1 MIPRPEHPRPDLER
15 PAWQTL
21 NGIWEFAFDPENIG
35 MEGGWFTS
43 PPTFPLRIRVPFP
56 WESRLSGLGRT
67 GYRGVAWYRRPLAL
81 PEAWRGR
88 RLWLCFG
95 AVDWHAT
102 VWLNGEKVGEHAGG
116 YSEFRLDVSQ
126 QASFSMPNQL
136 TVRVAD
142 FTDPVLPTG
151 KQVGWY
157 TPTSGIWQTVWLEA
171 TGPVAIRG
179 FRILPLAG
187 RDHLPTGRVRFA
199 IRLDRGEEGSG
210 EVWVQVRSPEGR
222 FPTAEARAA
231 PDQEEMELEIRVPEP
246 ILWSLEAPHLYPAEI
261 LLRAGRGAKSRVYD
275 RVRTY
280 FGIRTIA
287 FGGYAGEYSFVLLNG
302 KPIYLRGV
310 LDQSFNPE
318 GLYTAPSEA
327 FLRRDLELA
336 KAAGFNMLRIHVKA
350 DEPRRLYWA
359 DRLGLL
365 VQQDLPNTWLLT
377 HPGAPYTPENAQRAR
392 KAFAQTLRALVE
404 RDFNHPS
411 LFCWTVFNEEWGL
424 GSPEKAPE
432 EHRIGWALEMVSLAR
447 RLDPTRLVHDNSGWS
462 HLDTDLNS
470 FHWYGRDAEV
480 PRQLCR
486 QASAEHLRPGE
497 EWNYLPGYRQRG
509 EPFVNNEFGYVSAED
524 GDEDISWGVLS
535 YANALRSC
543 EGLVGYTYTQLT
555 DVEWEHNGV
564 YNYDRSPKR
573 FGYEFWAPGMTVR
586 DVFAED
592 FLVLDVPAIKQA
604 RPGERVDVPVL
615 FSHMS
620 GRHEEGLTLR
630 WQMRWLDRFG
640 NWRESRVE
648 SRECPRFPPYRLTP
662 LGTIPLTLP
671 QEPALATLVAWVEGA
686 EAGRVHTNYT
696 QWWVRETG
704 GLPRVE
710 VVDASTLA
718 LRFAPEDFW
727 ESRFSE
733 ASAPP
738 TPLEGKHYGRGHGFV
753 EYRLR
758 LPEGVT
764 LEGAESLTF
773 LCEVAAKAGRE
784 KVDWP
789 GRPHPQDYPQS
800 GGKAFPTTVEVSVN
814 GVHVATWEL
823 PDDPADAC
831 GVLSHW
837 RGREGGSYGYLRQA
851 QIRMDSPE
859 GLAIRNRLAEQGH
872 LVLRLEVPW
881 NAVHRG
887 GLAIYGE
894 GMGCY
899 PVEPTVLLR
908 YAEPLPLPVGWTSHT
923 PVGLRREGLES
934 P

>member
-1 MIPRPEHPRPDLER
+1 VIPRPEHPRPDLKR
-15 PAWQTL
+15 PAWRTL

-35 MEGGWFTS
+35 MEGGWFAS
-43 PPTFPLRIRVPFP
+43 PPAFPLRILVPFS

-67 GYRGVAWYRRPLAL
+67 DYRGVAWYRRTFTL

-116 YSEFRLDVSQ
+116 YGEFRLDVSQ
-126 QASFSMPNQL
+126 QASFSTPNQL

-142 FTDPVLPTG
+142 STDPVLPTG

-171 TGPVAIRG
+171 TGPMAIRG

-199 IRLDRGEEGSG
+199 IRLDWGREEGNG

-222 FPTAEARAA
+222 FPTAEAKAA

-246 ILWSLEAPHLYPAEI
+246 ILWSPETPYLYPAEI
-261 LLRAGRGAKSRVYD
+261 LLRAGKGTKARVYD

-280 FGIRTIA
+280 FGIRTVA
-287 FGGYAGEYSFVLLNG
+287 FGQPAEEHPSFVLLNG

-336 KAAGFNMLRIHVKA
+336 KEAGFNMLRIHVKA

-377 HPGAPYTPENAQRAR
+377 HPEAPYTPENAQRAR
-392 KAFAQTLRALVE
+392 EAFAQTLRELIE

-411 LFCWTVFNEEWGL
+411 IFCWTIFNEEWGL

-432 EHRIGWALEMVSLAR
+432 EHRIGWALEMVHLAR
-447 RLDPTRLVHDNSGWS
+447 QLDPTRLVHDNSGWS

-470 FHWYGRDAEV
+470 FHWYGRDMEIV
-480 PRQLCR
+480 GQLCR
-486 QASAEHLRPGE
+486 EASAEHIKAGE
-497 EWNYLPGYRQRG
+497 GWNYIAGYRQRG

-524 GDEDISWGVLS
+524 GDGDVSWGTLFYV
-535 YANALRSC
+535 NALRGC
-543 EGLVGYTYTQLT
+543 EKLSGYTYTQLT
-555 DVEWEHNGV
+555 DVEWEHNGI
-564 YNYDRSPKR
+564 YNYDRSPKA
-573 FGYEFWAPGMTVR
+573 FGYAFWAPGMTLR

-592 FLVLDVPAIKQA
+592 FLVLDVPAIKTAQ
-604 RPGERVDVPVL
+604 PGERVRVPVL

-620 GRHEEGLTLR
+620 GRHEEGLVLR

-640 NWRESRVE
+640 SWREGPGE
-648 SRECPRFPPYRLTP
+648 SRACPRFPPYRLAP
-662 LGTIPLTLP
+662 LGEIPITLP
-671 QEPALATLVAWVEGA
+671 REPALATLVAWLEDKEGK
-686 EAGRVHTNYT
+686 RVHTNYT
-696 QWWVRETG
+696 QWWVRNAR

-710 VVDASTLA
+710 VVAASTLA
-718 LRFAPEDFW
+718 LRFAPGDFW
-727 ESRFSE
+727 ESSFSE

-738 TPLEGKHYGRGHGFV
+738 GLEGKHYGRGHGFV

-773 LCEVAAKAGRE
+773 LCEIAAKAGRE

-789 GRPHPQDYPQS
+789 ERFHPEDYPQTE
-800 GGKAFPTTVEVSVN
+800 GKLFPTTVEVSLN
-814 GVHVATWEL
+814 GVRVATWHL
-823 PDDPADAC
+823 ADDPADAR

-837 RGREGGSYGYLRQA
+837 RGQERGSYGYLMQA
-851 QIRMDSPE
+851 HVSLDSPE
-859 GLAIRNRLAEQGH
+859 GLAIRNRFAEHGH
-872 LVLRLEVPW
+872 LALRLTVPW

-894 GMGCY
+894 DMGCY
-899 PVEPTVLLR
+899 PVAPTVLVR
-908 YAEPLPLPVGWTSHT
+908 YGEPLPLPPGFASPT
-923 PVGLRREGLES
+923 PIHLRKA